1 MLTGLQRAKVR
12 EATLTFQVLVFLRL
26 IMRRWANTQYAE
38 LKTYF
43 PQQPIEL
50 SKKPHTVLICC
61 PSTANWNCA
70 VSSAMCEHQDRR
82 LSLFIASEMA
92 VGFC

>member
-1 MLTGLQRAKVR
+1 MLTGHQRAKVR

-26 IMRRWANTQYAE
+26 IMPRWANNQYAE
-38 LKTYF
+38 LRTYF

-61 PSTANWNCA
+61 AKRNCA
-70 VSSAMCEHQDRR
+70 VSSAMCEHQDGR
-82 LSLFIASEMA
+82 LSLFIASRMA